1 MFEIFSK
8 ISLEVWVLIVF
19 VVALLAKFV
28 GTIIGDIQRS
38 QSESSSLKDEEFGLS
53 SRVSKFLPKEGLE
66 PEEDDEDENA
76 ELLHRASFWH
86 CCSCDAEFRLP
97 DGEVPSL
104 CPACGERLMELPVG
118 IEEDAAP
125 YICPRC
131 GPYFLLDGD
140 DSEVCPICGSDEV
153 EEVSWV
159 NRCLESWVCSS
170 CDQEFIVPGTPTR
183 CPCCGEMFIGSGGE
197 VDDDVTEYTCST
209 CGKKT
214 EMLGGEE
221 MEHCPHCWKEVS

>member
-1 MFEIFSK
+1 
-8 ISLEVWVLIVF
+8 
-19 VVALLAKFV
+19 
-28 GTIIGDIQRS
+28 
-38 QSESSSLKDEEFGLS
+38 
-53 SRVSKFLPKEGLE
+53 
-66 PEEDDEDENA
+66 
-76 ELLHRASFWH
+76 
-86 CCSCDAEFRLP
+86 
-97 DGEVPSL
+97 
-104 CPACGERLMELPVG
+104 MELPVG

-170 CDQEFIVPGTPTR
+170 CDQEFIVPGTPTH

>member
-8 ISLEVWVLIVF
+8 ISLEIWVLIVF

-28 GTIIGDIQRS
+28 GTIIGDVQRS
-38 QSESSSLKDEEFGLS
+38 RSESSSLKDEEFGFS
-53 SRVSKFLPKEGLE
+53 SKVNKFLPKEESE
-66 PEEDDEDENA
+66 PEDEDEDENA

-86 CCSCDAEFRLP
+86 CCFCDAEFRLP
-97 DGEVPSL
+97 DGEIPSL
-104 CPACGERLMELPVG
+104 CPACGERLMELSVG

-131 GPYFLLDGD
+131 GPYFLLDGG

-153 EEVSWV
+153 KEVSWV

-170 CDQEFIVPGTPTR
+170 CDQEFIASGTPTH
-183 CPCCGEMFIGSGGE
+183 CPCCGEIFIGSGGE

-214 EMLGGEE
+214 EMMDGEK